1 MENRRSARRLLAG
14 AIFTLGIIL
23 PLMWLPTPVAHAA
36 SITVNTI
43 VDEDTANANCSL
55 REAIIAANTDAA
67 YGGCGAGTAGMDT
80 VGFSVTGTI
89 TLTASLPLITQTLT
103 INAPT
108 EGITISGNNAHQIMT
123 ICGGSGLACF
133 APGPTV
139 NLSGLTFANG
149 STSSGA
155 GGALWAYNSTVNITN
170 TTFISNIATGS
181 GSGGAIYS
189 TSGSITVTASSFLN
203 NRAMEGGAINSS
215 GTGFMLRRSTLTGN
229 TAIRMGGAIDYTSG
243 GGFGFIV
250 ENSTIYSNTAGMGGA
265 LVNFSG
271 TTLRNSTI
279 YGNTGITSTGGVT
292 NSNGTTTFQNTILA
306 NNTGGNCATAAGAI
320 LSNGGN
326 NIDSGTTCNFASANG
341 SKSSTNPLLGAF
353 GNYGGSTKMLPLLLG
368 SPAIDAVIG
377 NANCPSTDQR
387 GTPRPQGAL
396 CDIGAFEALSVYLPF
411 IVR

>member
-14 AIFTLGIIL
+14 AILTLGIVL
-23 PLMWLPTPVAHAA
+23 PLMWLPMPVAHAA

-55 REAIIAANTDAA
+55 REAIIAANTDVA
-67 YGGCGAGTAGMDT
+67 YKGCGAGAAGMDT
-80 VGFSVTGTI
+80 VSFSVTGTI
-89 TLTASLPLITQTLT
+89 TLTAGLPLISQTLT
-103 INAPT
+103 INVPT

-149 STSSGA
+149 SSSSGA

-189 TSGSITVTASSFLN
+189 TFGSITVTDSSFLN
-203 NRAMEGGAINSS
+203 NSAMDGGAINSS
-215 GTGFMLRRSTLTGN
+215 GTGFMVRRSTLTGN
-229 TAIRMGGAIDYTSG
+229 TASRMGGAIDYTSG

-250 ENSTIYSNTAGMGGA
+250 ENSTIYSNSAGMGGA
-265 LVNFSG
+265 IVNSSI

-279 YGNTGITSTGGVT
+279 DGNVAITSTGGVT
-292 NSNGTTTFQNTILA
+292 NSSGTTIFQNTIVA
-306 NNTGGNCATAAGAI
+306 NNTGGNCGNAAGAV
-320 LSNGGN
+320 LSNGGY

-353 GNYGGSTKMLPLLLG
+353 GNYGGSTKTMPALPG
-368 SPAIDAVIG
+368 SPAIDMVIG
-377 NANCPSTDQR
+377 NVNCPTTDQR
-387 GTPRPQGAL
+387 GVPRPQGAR
-396 CDIGAFEALSVYLPF
+396 CDSGAVEALSVYLPF